1 MKELIQTFLDNPIY
15 EVGVEIYRRYG
26 SNNFLKQLFEY
37 GYSARNLERLTEEL
51 KQLQEAEKPA
61 LSETKEVF
69 ELKFTNVITNVNEN
83 KKLPSELDDAPER
96 IKKAIE
102 NRKLLYAEA
111 RILKATLPE
120 EQDQEKRRDM
130 CFQILSL
137 FRKINDIWKLT
148 NYYDDNLKLPPE
160 IAFVPDDSI
169 KEESSVVLNARFQ
182 NHYKYIQKFK
192 NVLGKQD
199 AVLSRLKEAIQIE
212 TELRERDAFQYSRY
226 TLPQPDEIGG
236 S

>member
-26 SNNFLKQLFEY
+26 TNSFLKQLFEY
-37 GYSARNLERLTEEL
+37 GYSPRNLDRLTEEL
-51 KQLQEAEKPA
+51 MQLQEAEKPA
-61 LSETKEVF
+61 LSEKKEVF
-69 ELKFTNVITNVNEN
+69 EPKFTNVNE
-83 KKLPSELDDAPER
+83 KQKRPSELDDAPEL

-102 NRKLLYAEA
+102 KRKLLFAQA

-120 EQDQEKRRDM
+120 QEDANERRLM
-130 CFQILSL
+130 CLQILSL
-137 FRKINDIWKLT
+137 IRQTNPIWRLT

-160 IAFVPDDSI
+160 IVFEPDNSI

-192 NVLGKQD
+192 NQTGKQD
-199 AVLSRLKEAIQIE
+199 AVLSRLKEAMQIE
-212 TELRERDAFQYSRY
+212 AELRDRDAFQYSRY

-236 S
+236 E